1 MIKLVTFL
9 DYYLLLLVA
18 IEYICSL
25 KYDIQNVTDM
35 KKEIMNLSDFQN
47 NKENPFAKQT
57 IVQMGNYLATR
68 QIVGKNDD
76 ERSVLQAV
84 DDNGQLLGQTVFVRS
99 KMVDTET
106 FAKVYQ
112 AGFTAFADLK
122 PSVMKVF
129 QYIISQLKPDNDRF
143 FLFVEDIME
152 ATGYSKMTI
161 YRALGH
167 LCSREI
173 IARGRSDTDYF
184 INPMYVF
191 NGNRVT
197 FITNWINANVP
208 DYKTNQKT
216 LKGTIQLMQQQGYL
230 PKQLD
235 IPFDQEPEELP
246 FSDAGYTPVMTP
258 PLENKP
264 RIKRNPV
271 KQ

>member
-1 MIKLVTFL
+1 
-9 DYYLLLLVA
+9 
-18 IEYICSL
+18 
-25 KYDIQNVTDM
+25 M
-35 KKEIMNLSDFQN
+35 KEKEKTLADFHMNR
-47 NKENPFAKQT
+47 ENPFAKQT
-57 IVQMGNYLATR
+57 IVKMGSYLATH
-68 QIVGKNDD
+68 QVVGKNDD

-84 DDNGQLLGQTVFVRS
+84 DDDGQVLGQTVFVRS

-129 QYIISQLKPDNDRF
+129 QYITSQLRPDNDKF
-143 FLFVEDIME
+143 NLYVEDIIE
-152 ATGYSKMTI
+152 ATSLHKATV
-161 YRALGH
+161 YRALAA
-167 LCSREI
+167 LCDREI

-197 FITNWINANVP
+197 FITNWINANAP

-235 IPFDQEPEELP
+235 LFDNPEPEELP
-246 FSDAGYTPVMTP
+246 FSDGLMPEGDPEPDEEGDGYAW
-258 PLENKP
+258 K
-264 RIKRNPV
+264 
-271 KQ
+271 

>member
-1 MIKLVTFL
+1 
-9 DYYLLLLVA
+9 
-18 IEYICSL
+18 
-25 KYDIQNVTDM
+25 M
-35 KKEIMNLSDFQN
+35 KKELMNLSDFQN

-68 QIVGKNDD
+68 QVAGKNDD
-76 ERSVLQAV
+76 ERAVLQAY
-84 DDNGQLLGQTVFVRS
+84 DENTGEMLGQTVFMRT

-112 AGFTAFADLK
+112 AGFSAFADLK

-129 QYIISQLKPDNDRF
+129 QYIVSQLKPDNDRF
-143 FLFVEDIME
+143 FLFVEDIVE
-152 ATGYSKMTI
+152 ATGYSKMTV

-173 IARGRSDTDYF
+173 IARGRGETDYF

-235 IPFDQEPEELP
+235 IPFDDDPPGEPLP
-246 FSDAGYTPVMTP
+246 FTDEEVEWYRQQYES
-258 PLENKP
+258 
-264 RIKRNPV
+264 
-271 KQ
+271 KQK

>member
-1 MIKLVTFL
+1 
-9 DYYLLLLVA
+9 
-18 IEYICSL
+18 
-25 KYDIQNVTDM
+25 M
-35 KKEIMNLSDFQN
+35 KKELMNLKNFQN

-68 QIVGKNDD
+68 QVAGKNDD
-76 ERSVLQAV
+76 ERAVLQAY
-84 DDNGQLLGQTVFVRS
+84 DENTGEMLGQTVFMRT

-112 AGFTAFADLK
+112 AGFSAFADLK

-129 QYIISQLKPDNDRF
+129 QYIVSQLKPDNDRF
-143 FLFVEDIME
+143 FLFVEDIVE
-152 ATGYSKMTI
+152 ATGYSKMTV

-173 IARGRSDTDYF
+173 IARGRGETDYF

-197 FITNWINANVP
+197 FITNWINTNVP

-235 IPFDQEPEELP
+235 IPFDDDPPAEPLP
-246 FSDAGYTPVMTP
+246 FTAEEVEWYRQQYES
-258 PLENKP
+258 
-264 RIKRNPV
+264 
-271 KQ
+271 KQK